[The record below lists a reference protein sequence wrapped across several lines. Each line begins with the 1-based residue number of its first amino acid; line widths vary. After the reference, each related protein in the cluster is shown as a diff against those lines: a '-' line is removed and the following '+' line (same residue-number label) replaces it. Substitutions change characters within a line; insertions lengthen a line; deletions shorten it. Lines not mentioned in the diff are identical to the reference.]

1 MPVRLRIKVPRQRL
15 ITMIDPTQLD
25 TLTQLLGKSTI
36 NQIRL
41 EYIKDSRQKVT
52 LLLHAWKERNYQEL
66 KHVSHSLKSSSL
78 NMAMFVFAKQCQR
91 IEESA
96 LQHNDPEIQAIID
109 ELPALHESSLK
120 ALAAYFS

>member
-1 MPVRLRIKVPRQRL
+1 
-15 ITMIDPTQLD
+15 MIDPTQLD